1 MNQNYSKSQIKRIN
15 EQMNNTMFS
24 VLHQSGVTIQFNNW
38 DEYNK
43 FCIYNTKTIKK
54 YTNNAY
60 EEGVKAGIEK
70 GKEEQMKETYTY
82 LHKSGVTI
90 QFKNWDEYNKFQIYS
105 YNNPSYDDNYW
116 QNYAN
121 AAYSEGY
128 AAAMEKVSKG
138 QDKPKED
145 KSQSSMELV
154 EPMEVKVKVNNVDE
168 FIKIWDV
175 LYPKK

>member
-1 MNQNYSKSQIKRIN
+1 
-15 EQMNNTMFS
+15 
-24 VLHQSGVTIQFNNW
+24 
-38 DEYNK
+38 
-43 FCIYNTKTIKK
+43 
-54 YTNNAY
+54 
-60 EEGVKAGIEK
+60 
-70 GKEEQMKETYTY
+70 MKETYTY

-90 QFKNWDEYNKFQIYS
+90 QFKNWDEYNKFQIYT

-138 QDKPKED
+138 QDNPKED
-145 KSQSSMELV
+145 KSQSSMEPV
-154 EPMEVKVKVNNVDE
+154 EPIEMKVKVNKVDE